1 MTPVEHLYANT
12 HGFNGSHT
20 HLQPLHR
27 KRPVHKQRTHTC
39 SPAAGERPT
48 PELAAPKRPAKPYV
62 YVQPQMETAAVKK
75 SITVVEESES
85 HTGKHNRGIIRPCC
99 AASGTRTVAAR
110 HLMHLRV
117 DGCSSHRETPSA
129 ALLRCC
135 CRATHANLDPARTC
149 PIHGRHQWR
158 MARSV
163 ANVQRAHSLR
173 ARVFAVERSSLRS

>member
-1 MTPVEHLYANT
+1 MTPVEHLDANT

-75 SITVVEESES
+75 SNY
-85 HTGKHNRGIIRPCC
+85 H
-99 AASGTRTVAAR
+99 
-110 HLMHLRV
+110 
-117 DGCSSHRETPSA
+117 
-129 ALLRCC
+129 C
-135 CRATHANLDPARTC
+135 CR
-149 PIHGRHQWR
+149 
-158 MARSV
+158 
-163 ANVQRAHSLR
+163 
-173 ARVFAVERSSLRS
+173 RV